1 MIQETR
7 MAKLQCMRA
16 VCFPCTSNSYFKE
29 SRKSCFPWHTCGTN
43 CVLDE
48 GISLRWWS
56 IFSLSRCLYHLHTE
70 CQPRSFCLITA
81 VKTTQLS
88 HIQQTK
94 KCLELYTENTKYS
107 VTIAVYWENKSFRL
121 KYYCTSC
128 YYRTKHQQMW
138 NFRRQWLTCW
148 NTTST
153 NLWETNDLSS
163 NCTIH

>member
-94 KCLELYTENTKYS
+94 KCLELYTVNTKHS
-107 VTIAVYWENKSFRL
+107 VTMAINWENKS
-121 KYYCTSC
+121 
-128 YYRTKHQQMW
+128 W
-138 NFRRQWLTCW
+138 NITAHHVITGQNMSRCEYRRQWLTYW
-148 NTTST
+148 NTAST
-153 NLWETNDLSS
+153 NLWSELKLYHSFTN
-163 NCTIH
+163 